1 MEYAYDDWC
10 LGQMAKVLGK
20 TDDFKWFDE
29 RSNNWCNLFDPKSGF
44 MRPKDEHGNWIEPF
58 DPYHTPGF
66 TEGNAFNYS
75 WFVPHNP
82 DKLIGMV
89 GKDRFVS
96 RLDKAMEQ
104 SAHANF
110 NAAGDN
116 FSAFPINHGN
126 ETSMEVAYL
135 FNWAG
140 APHLTQKWVRA
151 IQEQYYGTTPY
162 DAYPGDEDMG
172 QMSSW
177 FVMSAIGLFQ
187 MDGGCSEKPYY
198 ELASPRYPRSRSGWM
213 ENIIVARL
221 L

>member
-1 MEYAYDDWC
+1 
-10 LGQMAKVLGK
+10 
-20 TDDFKWFDE
+20 
-29 RSNNWCNLFDPKSGF
+29 
-44 MRPKDEHGNWIEPF
+44 
-58 DPYHTPGF
+58 
-66 TEGNAFNYS
+66 
-75 WFVPHNP
+75 
-82 DKLIGMV
+82 MV

-162 DAYPGDEDMG
+162 DAYPGDEDLG

-198 ELASPRYPRSRSGWM
+198 ELASPRYPKITIRLDGKYNRGETFVIEAPGASK
-213 ENIIVARL
+213 ENKYIQSVTLNGKPVNGFKIPQEEVLKGGKIVVEMGKEAKVSHH
-221 L
+221 